1 MTDPNAVL
9 MLFYVFGALIFVG
22 FSLLYFASKKSRR

>member
-1 MTDPNAVL
+1 MNDVNTGL

-22 FSLLYFASKKSRR
+22 FALLYFGSKKSRR

>member
-1 MTDPNAVL
+1 MSDINTGL

-22 FSLLYFASKKSRR
+22 LAFLYFASKRTKR